1 MGIKTVCEDVFGY
14 GYKQALKEENPPE
27 ALDRQVK
34 KLEEIVHSM
43 RLFQYLTLIAK
54 ELGLELA
61 EPKGDFAATFRHLL
75 EEVLQEFYNRYGEQL
90 EDIDAESFKKL
101 FLQEASLEIGGVE
114 DYIEDL
120 IILLLAFL
128 VDKTL
133 SEPLAL
139 SRIRG
144 LIRDRQG
151 RNLPLL

>member
-27 ALDRQVK
+27 ALERQVK
-34 KLEEIVHSM
+34 QLEEIVHSM

-54 ELGLELA
+54 ELGLELT
-61 EPKGDFAATFRHLL
+61 EPRGDFSSTFRHLL
-75 EEVLQEFYNRYGEQL
+75 EEVLGEFYNRYGEQL
-90 EDIDAESFKKL
+90 EDLDAENFKKL
-101 FLQEASLEIGGVE
+101 FLEGASLEIGRVE

-128 VDKTL
+128 VDRTL

-144 LIRDRQG
+144 IIRERQG
-151 RNLPLL
+151 KNLPLL